1 MSRETVI
8 VFVLCFIAGPLLF
21 ALIVQLGRSLA
32 LLLAAALGT
41 VMAAVAALVLQAD
54 GHAALSLLTLWLAW
68 VLAVSALAIALR
80 RRVAPSGPRRWVTI
94 AGLLATTLP
103 WFGLALARTMLS

>member
-1 MSRETVI
+1 MSLETVI
-8 VFVLCFIAGPLLF
+8 AFLLCFIAGPLLF
-21 ALIVQLGRSLA
+21 ALILQLGRSLA

-41 VMAAVAALVLQAD
+41 VVAALALQAG

-80 RRVAPSGPRRWVTI
+80 RRVAPPGPRRWVTI